1 MKKFTSVIT
10 TAGAAALLAAGMSFS
25 GAAMAQGDEGLSDSA
40 KAGKEIAF
48 GRGAGNCLAC
58 HQMKEGN
65 LAGNIGPALIA
76 MKARYPDREDL
87 VAVLKDPRDKFG
99 DQTIMPPFGA
109 NGILSDEEISN
120 IVDYLYT
127 L

>member
-10 TAGAAALLAAGMSFS
+10 TAGAAALLAAGMGFS
-25 GAAMAQGDEGLSDSA
+25 GAAAAQDGLSDSA
-40 KAGKEIAF
+40 KMGKELAF
-48 GRGAGNCLAC
+48 GRSAGNCLAC
-58 HQMKEGN
+58 HQIQGGN

-76 MKARYPDREDL
+76 MKARYPDREE
-87 VAVLKDPRDKFG
+87 LKSVIYDPRVKFG

-109 NGILSDEEISN
+109 NKLLSEEEIDH
-120 IVDYLYT
+120 IVDFILT

>member
-10 TAGAAALLAAGMSFS
+10 TAGAAALVAVGMGFS

-40 KAGKEIAF
+40 KKGKEIAF
-48 GRGAGNCLAC
+48 ARGEGNCLAC
-58 HQMKEGN
+58 HQIKGGN

-76 MKARYPDREDL
+76 MKARYPEREDL
-87 VAVLKDPRDKFG
+87 EAVIYDARDKFG
-99 DQTIMPPFGA
+99 DQTIMPPLGA
-109 NGILSDEEISN
+109 NGFLTDEEIGYV
-120 IVDYLYT
+120 VDFLYT

>member
-10 TAGAAALLAAGMSFS
+10 TAGAAALLATGMGFS
-25 GAAMAQGDEGLSDSA
+25 GATMADDAGLSESA
-40 KAGKEIAF
+40 KKGKEIAF

-58 HQMKEGN
+58 HQMKGGN

-76 MKARYPDREDL
+76 MEARYPEREDL

-109 NGILSDEEISN
+109 HKILSDEEIDL
-120 IVDYLYT
+120 IVEYIHT

>member
-1 MKKFTSVIT
+1 MKKFTSAIT
-10 TAGAAALLAAGMSFS
+10 TAGAAALLAAGLSFS
-25 GAAMAQGDEGLSDSA
+25 GATMADDAGLSDSA
-40 KAGKEIAF
+40 KKGKEIAF

-58 HQMKEGN
+58 HQMKGGN

-76 MKARYPDREDL
+76 MQARYPEREDL
-87 VAVLKDPRDKFG
+87 VAVLQDPRDKFG

-109 NGILSDEEISN
+109 NKILSDEEISN

>member
-10 TAGAAALLAAGMSFS
+10 TAGTAALLAAGMSFS
-25 GAAMAQGDEGLSDSA
+25 GTAVAAELTADQQ
-40 KAGKEIAF
+40 KGKELAF
-48 GRGAGNCLAC
+48 GRSAGNCLAC
-58 HQMKEGN
+58 HQIQGGK

-76 MKARYPDREDL
+76 MKARYPDRDDL
-87 VAVLKDPRDKFG
+87 RAVIADPRDKFG

-109 NGILSDEEISN
+109 HDILSDEEIDL
-120 IVDYLYT
+120 IVEYIHT

>member
-10 TAGAAALLAAGMSFS
+10 TAGAAAVLAAGMGFS
-25 GAAMAQGDEGLSDSA
+25 GAAMAQDEGLSDSA
-40 KAGKEIAF
+40 KKGKEIAF

-58 HQMKEGN
+58 HQMKGGN

-76 MKARYPDREDL
+76 MKARYPEREDL
-87 VAVLKDPRDKFG
+87 EAVVYDARDKFG

-109 NGILSDEEISN
+109 NKILSDEEISN
-120 IVDYLYT
+120 IVDFLYT

>member
-10 TAGAAALLAAGMSFS
+10 TAGAAALLAAGMGFS
-25 GAAMAQGDEGLSDSA
+25 GAAMAEDEGLSDSA
-40 KAGKEIAF
+40 KKGKEIAF

-58 HQMKEGN
+58 HQMKGGN

-87 VAVLKDPRDKFG
+87 EAVIYDPREKFG

>member
-1 MKKFTSVIT
+1 MKKFASVIT
-10 TAGAAALLAAGMSFS
+10 TAGAAALLATGMGFS
-25 GAAMAQGDEGLSDSA
+25 GATMADDAGMSDSA

-58 HQMKEGN
+58 HQIKGGN
-65 LAGNIGPALIA
+65 LAGTIGPALIA
-76 MKARYPDREDL
+76 MEARYPDREDL
-87 VAVLKDPRDKFG
+87 VAVMKDPREKFG

-120 IVDYLYT
+120 VVDYLYT

>member
-10 TAGAAALLAAGMSFS
+10 TAGAAALLAAGMGFS
-25 GAAMAQGDEGLSDSA
+25 GAVAAQEEGLSDSA
-40 KAGKEIAF
+40 KKGKELAF
-48 GRGAGNCLAC
+48 GRSKGNCLAC
-58 HQMKEGN
+58 HQIQGGN

-76 MKARYPDREDL
+76 MKARYPDREE
-87 VAVLKDPRDKFG
+87 LKKVIYDPRDKFG

-109 NGILSDEEISN
+109 NKLLSEEEIEA
-120 IVDYLYT
+120 ITDYILT

>member
-1 MKKFTSVIT
+1 
-10 TAGAAALLAAGMSFS
+10 FS
-25 GAAMAQGDEGLSDSA
+25 GAAMAQDEGLSDSA
-40 KAGKEIAF
+40 KKGKEIAF

-58 HQMKEGN
+58 HQMKDGN

-76 MKARYPDREDL
+76 MKARYPEREDL
-87 VAVLKDPRDKFG
+87 EAVVYDARDKFG

-109 NGILSDEEISN
+109 NKILSDEEISN
-120 IVDYLYT
+120 IVDFLYT

>member
-1 MKKFTSVIT
+1 MKKFTSVFT

-25 GAAMAQGDEGLSDSA
+25 GAAMAQGDEGLSESA
-40 KAGKEIAF
+40 KKGKEIAF

-58 HQMKEGN
+58 HQMQGGN

-76 MKARYPDREDL
+76 MKARYPEREDL
-87 VAVLKDPRDKFG
+87 KAVIYDPRDKFG

-109 NGILSDEEISN
+109 NNILSEEEIEN
-120 IVDYLYT
+120 IVDFLYT

>member
-25 GAAMAQGDEGLSDSA
+25 GAATAAELTADQE
-40 KAGKEIAF
+40 KGKELAF
-48 GRGAGNCLAC
+48 GRSAGNCLAC
-58 HQMKEGN
+58 HQIQGGK
-65 LAGNIGPALIA
+65 LAGNMGPALIA
-76 MKARYPDREDL
+76 MKARYPDIEKL
-87 VAVLKDPRDKFG
+87 KAVIRDPREKFG

-109 NGILSDEEISN
+109 HRILTDEEIDL
-120 IVDYLYT
+120 IAEYVHT

>member
-10 TAGAAALLAAGMSFS
+10 TAGTAALLAAGMSFS
-25 GAAMAQGDEGLSDSA
+25 GAAMAQEDEGLSESA
-40 KAGKEIAF
+40 KEGKELAF
-48 GRGAGNCLAC
+48 GRGGGNCLAC
-58 HQMKEGN
+58 HQIVGGN

-76 MKARYPDREDL
+76 MKARYPDREEL
-87 VAVLKDPRDKFG
+87 VGVLHDPRDKFG
-99 DQTIMPPFGA
+99 AQTIMPPFGA
-109 NGILSDEEISN
+109 HKILTEDEIEK